1 MSRKDLKRKVAWAL
15 IGAMMLSNTGQAFA
29 AAGWNKDARGWTY
42 ESETGSKVAAGWV
55 LDGTTWYHMNKDGYM
70 ETGWFQDTDGRWYYL
85 NPNVGGPQGS
95 MMMGWVQDATGKW
108 YYMNPSVGGPQGSM
122 MTGWITENGKKWY
135 LNADGSWDGKEG
147 IPVSRSSGGGGGSS
161 SGGGGGSTPTV
172 DKMNLRVGDKDNTYG
187 WSYDRTLKTYTVD
200 SGEYTSITV
209 TAEVG
214 NDTVIIENINAA
226 TLSVQGGGSNS
237 VILRNTRI
245 ATVDMSKDSA
255 AASSEAPRLLLEG
268 TSSVELVSVL
278 KPALLE
284 SASKEPVIGA
294 VVAQDTLTVQG
305 STTNLDKVEALG
317 ANALIHISESSVKE
331 MTLSGGAEAMASSG
345 GSVDILKVKDN
356 VMLTNLP
363 VNINMIT
370 EGNSTITMQG
380 STSVPV
386 MEASYPATLISKGEP
401 AQIALVNTNTALTVK
416 NTIVDLVVTSGND
429 ANIKADEKASL
440 NSVLIEDGTLTI
452 ESSDNKN
459 INVGKVVAND
469 EVTGFSVGSS
479 VNITEVET
487 KGDLA
492 INGEGTVNVVAAESG
507 ATITG
512 TVGVAATQITVTFL
526 NSFTP
531 IHKTV
536 SYGEGLPVLETKY
549 DTGNGEAQINW
560 PAYTFTSKNP
570 GTYTIVGTW
579 SALPDGVRAGNATP
593 TAVITVNAPDTVSLT
608 FAETSGLTGFDI
620 TLTSSDEGEVIS
632 KDSAVVTVIKGKTY
646 TYTIS
651 KSGYEAASGTVK
663 AEANQSIG
671 ITLNAVN
678 EYFSLRFEAPSDW
691 AQYTDRKLPA
701 NGNYISG
708 TKLVLPKAHT
718 RAGYDLSWKDD
729 AGNIVSEA
737 VASKNA
743 TYTASWTIM
752 EYPIKYVGAEME
764 GAKET
769 YTVDDNSYTL
779 PQLAMTGD
787 KVFCGWYTTASFAG
801 QPVTTL
807 PKGSTGA
814 KSYYARWITDMEAA
828 GLLKND
834 VPVTSDV
841 SKDTKILNNVL
852 FAEGRA
858 VAVNAY
864 SKDKNLVT
872 LDGTQYLAPLS
883 LNIYAGSYN
892 TDLTA
897 TGKITVNGGTVDA
910 IFGGGAGDTTFGAG
924 STANVTGDVAITVK
938 GGTVNRIYGGGSG
951 RSVVSG
957 KVTIDVQAAE
967 KDISSIY
974 GGGAAP
980 FGNLT
985 NLSENKSENHVD
997 SVTITVA
1004 EGVTLTSL
1012 TGGGIS
1018 IASVD
1023 ETEIVLNGTVKA
1035 RMIAGG
1041 TNGYVGKTTVTL
1053 GETSHL
1059 MAENAYSNTIYPQY
1073 KGMLIYQAGF
1083 RGIIEDVALDVKSGA
1098 QIDGDIYLGTN
1109 SLYKDGQDAK
1119 ITGSLTAAFED
1130 GFQCDGDIYLG
1141 MGSNGDSLTADNA
1154 IQISGPVAISE
1165 MMYSQTFKDATT
1177 PDMIPDAIKDKVQM
1191 ENGAVWVSGFAGGTG
1206 EEEDPF
1212 IIETENQFKLMYSNA
1227 AYATGGYTFKL
1238 ATDIELKQE
1247 DAKVGDYAYGR
1258 DFSGTIDGD
1267 NHTIAYSGDN
1277 FRALFYYTSY
1287 GAANRG
1293 MDVTFK
1299 NINLHM
1305 KGKGGLCLTAAT
1317 YSKNLLFD
1325 SVNVTGDK
1333 TVTAETNDSAYVSQ
1347 ASNIVDSIKFTNC
1360 ISSLNYNVTSYAAAF
1375 IGGYIQNKTD
1385 NNVTSIIF
1393 DGCVNSGNLSG
1404 LNPAVFIGNS
1414 NQCATIKVEMEN
1426 TYNRGEVV
1434 GTNTAGLFAQNVANE
1449 LLKEYNT
1456 YFSDV
1461 TTSEGLISISKADNL
1476 TLGLNKATQEYCLKD
1491 TSDSKY
1497 ASYVLRLKAYAR
1509 EEKIGTLLI
1518 SKDWEFESSEL
1529 NVASGSDWKNTGVL
1543 AGRFVTE
1550 SGIILGADNESMR
1563 PVQDGITE
1571 IGGTEVSYT
1580 LYQDTSN
1587 GTSVYYYVFADDSM
1601 ELFGGKYQF
1610 SEGGTAA
1617 TADLYGIDSDG
1628 KMYGPLNSPETI
1640 TVDATETMLLA
1651 SPSNMMLNSEMLF
1664 SPMEE
1669 ADAEEDSTQKDT
1681 INNTNPEEAVESEVE
1696 KDMVEGGN
1704 EETNVIKEDN
1714 LEKNFDP
1721 ETNKEAKEGE
1731 SVENEKEESE
1741 GEKPDEEAE
1750 TDDTK
1755 QDNDI
1760 SLEETPIPAKLEDDK
1775 EEEV

>member
-147 IPVSRSSGGGGGSS
+147 ILVSRSSGGGGSS

-345 GSVDILKVKDN
+345 GSVDILKVKDS

-386 MEASYPATLISKGEP
+386 MEASYPATLISKGDP

-469 EVTGFSVGSS
+469 EVAGFSVGSS

-487 KGDLA
+487 KGDLE

-507 ATITG
+507 AAITG

-787 KVFCGWYTTASFAG
+787 KIFCGWYTTASFAG

-828 GLLKND
+828 GLLEND
-834 VPVTSDV
+834 VPVTGAV
-841 SKDTKILNNVL
+841 SVKVGKLNNVL
-852 FAEGRA
+852 FAKGAA

-872 LDGTQYLAPLS
+872 LNGTQYLAPLS
-883 LNIYAGSYN
+883 LNIYAGDYN
-892 TDLTA
+892 KNIDLTA
-897 TGKITVNGGTVDA
+897 TGKITVNDGTVDT
-910 IFGGGAGDTTFGAG
+910 IFGGGAGDTVFSTG

-938 GGTVNRIYGGGSG
+938 GGAVRRIYGGGTG
-951 RSVVSG
+951 RSAVNG
-957 KVTIDVQAAE
+957 QVTIDVQKAD
-967 KDISSIY
+967 DIIDIIY

-980 FGNLT
+980 SGSNPGGNQ
-985 NLSENKSENHVD
+985 SENHVERAEI
-997 SVTITVA
+997 TIA
-1004 EGVTLTSL
+1004 DGVIVNKLI
-1012 TGGGIS
+1012 GGGVG
-1018 IASVD
+1018 IASVNSNK
-1023 ETEIVLNGTVKA
+1023 ILLNGTVA
-1035 RMIAGG
+1035 LSMIAAGN
-1041 TNGYVGKTTVTL
+1041 NGYTGAVDVTL
-1053 GETSHL
+1053 GSTAHL
-1059 MAENAYSNTIYPQY
+1059 EAGNAFPGYPQY
-1073 KGMLIYQAGF
+1073 DGMTIYQAGF
-1083 RGIIEDVALDVKSGA
+1083 RGTLGDVRLTVESGA
-1098 QIDGDIYLGTN
+1098 QIDGDMFLGTN
-1109 SLYKDGQDAK
+1109 SLREDGENQNAK
-1119 ITGSLTAAFED
+1119 ISGVMDIVFED

-1141 MGSNGDSLTADNA
+1141 VGSDGDSLNNTSS
-1154 IQISGPVAISE
+1154 IKISGPVTISP
-1165 MMYSQTFKDATT
+1165 MMYSQKFTT
-1177 PDMIPDAIKDKVQM
+1177 TTLDMIPQEIKNKVTM
-1191 ENGAVWVSGFAGGTG
+1191 DNGADWGSPFASGTG
-1206 EEEDPF
+1206 TEEEPY

-1247 DAKVGDYAYGR
+1247 DALLNDKWSFGNH
-1258 DFSGTIDGD
+1258 FKGTLDGD
-1267 NHTIAYSGDN
+1267 GHTISYAGTDTRVLFDTAGDTAFTNLNVHMNGKGLLGLTYGFVDGSLVFENVNMSGDEPVVVGN
-1277 FRALFYYTSY
+1277 
-1287 GAANRG
+1287 N
-1293 MDVTFK
+1293 
-1299 NINLHM
+1299 
-1305 KGKGGLCLTAAT
+1305 
-1317 YSKNLLFD
+1317 
-1325 SVNVTGDK
+1325 
-1333 TVTAETNDSAYVSQ
+1333 ESAYVMVGYHQ
-1347 ASNIVDSIKFTNC
+1347 GNQRLDSLRFTKC
-1360 ISSLNYNVTSYAAAF
+1360 INRLDYKTILQKGYAAPF
-1375 IGGYIQNKTD
+1375 IGGYVYNAAASTTTAITFENCA
-1385 NNVTSIIF
+1385 NYGNI
-1393 DGCVNSGNLSG
+1393 SGIH
-1404 LNPAVFIGNS
+1404 PAVFMGNP
-1414 NQCATIKVEMEN
+1414 TYPDGIDLTMID
-1426 TYNRGEVV
+1426 TYNHGNVT
-1434 GTNTAGLFAQNVANE
+1434 GTTTAALFSRFNNSTKLDKWNDQF
-1449 LLKEYNT
+1449 KECNQGIISLST
-1456 YFSDV
+1456 V
-1461 TTSEGLISISKADNL
+1461 EGLK
-1476 TLGLNKATQEYCLKD
+1476 LGIDKESQEYLIKD
-1491 TSDSKY
+1491 TSDGEY
-1497 ASYVLRLKAYAR
+1497 ESYVLTLSAYAR
-1509 EEKIGTLLI
+1509 EVVDADMKPGTCVIGNNWT
-1518 SKDWEFESSEL
+1518 FTSEQL
-1529 NVASGSDWKNTGVL
+1529 ASASDWGGTGVY
-1543 AGRFVTE
+1543 AGKFVTQ
-1550 SGIILGADNESMR
+1550 NYF
-1563 PVQDGITE
+1563 
-1571 IGGTEVSYT
+1571 IGGEDGDLEKKDDGRMNVNGEQFAYT
-1580 LYQDTSN
+1580 LYYSQAEN
-1587 GTSVYYYVFADDSM
+1587 CFYYVFEDETLS
-1601 ELFGGKYQF
+1601 
-1610 SEGGTAA
+1610 
-1617 TADLYGIDSDG
+1617 LYGCQYELNNTKASAFLYGVDANGDI
-1628 KMYGPLNSPETI
+1628 YGPLDKVEEINNSQGKQ
-1640 TVDATETMLLA
+1640 LLA
-1651 SPSNMMLNSEMLF
+1651 SPSNAALLMSSLYMEDENEENVSE
-1664 SPMEE
+1664 SNDAKADVSENDTNVNDNGSKEE
-1669 ADAEEDSTQKDT
+1669 NAEDTSDEGILVDESADKQPDGKPADESNEIDVTGKTEDS
-1681 INNTNPEEAVESEVE
+1681 SETG
-1696 KDMVEGGN
+1696 K
-1704 EETNVIKEDN
+1704 
-1714 LEKNFDP
+1714 
-1721 ETNKEAKEGE
+1721 
-1731 SVENEKEESE
+1731 
-1741 GEKPDEEAE
+1741 DEEE
-1750 TDDTK
+1750 TDDGTG
-1755 QDNDI
+1755 
-1760 SLEETPIPAKLEDDK
+1760 EEKADVANVETGKKSDDEPDGELGV
-1775 EEEV
+1775 EE